1 MKHKCC
7 KLKYATQHLASACKC
22 LRFIR
27 KIDYQFNQLNTDFRQ
42 GDLLPLA
49 ESSGGSMKLRT
60 RDKIIATLL
69 ASLLS
74 SPVWAMPEG
83 LEEKIAD
90 VMVWVVVI
98 VIPLAAIYL
107 FWKIHVIPEVIAEKN
122 HHPQKHAIQ
131 VLCLLSLVFGGLLWP
146 IAWLWAFT
154 KPIAHKMAYGTDKH
168 DDFFL
173 DPDGHH
179 ANKPL
184 DLAIV
189 EDELMLLEEKLAG
202 LTKHRELILSKQRNN
217 RKEESNDA

>member
-1 MKHKCC
+1 
-7 KLKYATQHLASACKC
+7 
-22 LRFIR
+22 
-27 KIDYQFNQLNTDFRQ
+27 
-42 GDLLPLA
+42 
-49 ESSGGSMKLRT
+49 MKLRT
-60 RDKIIATLL
+60 RDRIIATLF

-98 VIPLAAIYL
+98 VIPLVAIYL

-122 HHPQKHAIQ
+122 HHPQKLAIQ

-146 IAWLWAFT
+146 IAWLWAFS
-154 KPIAHKMAYGTDKH
+154 KPIAYKMAYGTDKH

-179 ANKPL
+179 ADKPL

-189 EDELMLLEEKLAG
+189 DDELMLLQEKLTV
-202 LTKHRELILSKQRNN
+202 LSKHRELILSKQRKAPTEENN
-217 RKEESNDA
+217 NA